1 MLALQICYG
10 SIKKKSFFFSSTAVF
25 VRSGTG
31 FYHKLRK
38 NFFTIPAAFAK
49 ACKMTDMKTL
59 YARAKQKN
67 DI

>member
-10 SIKKKSFFFSSTAVF
+10 TIKKKKRKKKLF
-25 VRSGTG
+25 VCSGTG
-31 FYHKLRK
+31 FYHKLQK
-38 NFFTIPAAFAK
+38 MFFTIPAAFAK
-49 ACKMTDMKTL
+49 VCKMTGMKTL